1 MINKKGV
8 TPIISIVLLLMITV
22 AVAGTVS
29 FWLGSVQEG
38 AQSEIEDSTDII
50 TSQTQQSVTV
60 QFVTCE
66 AGDLITLVIRNSG
79 TRPIDAGDVAL
90 SISDEDG
97 ASNLGY
103 TTATNGLPSILAVD
117 DSVTIEDIDVNSGAA
132 GSVDVDL
139 QAGTNYQLSVTVPGG
154 ASAGKV
160 CTVQ

>member
-60 QFVTCE
+60 QFVTCDTVLN
-66 AGDLITLVIRNSG
+66 AVTVVIRNSG
-79 TRPIDAGDVAL
+79 TRPIEPGEVSL
-90 SISDEDG
+90 TVSDENG
-97 ASNLGY
+97 MTNLGY
-103 TTATNGLPSILAVD
+103 VIDALTLA
-117 DSVTIEDIDVNSGAA
+117 ARL
-132 GSVDVDL
+132 DVDESITITFDL
-139 QAGTNYQLSVTVPGG
+139 DLGEVIATLASDTNYQLSVSVPGG

-160 CTVQ
+160 CTAQP

>member
-60 QFVTCE
+60 QFVTCDTVLNE
-66 AGDLITLVIRNSG
+66 VTVVIRNSG
-79 TRPIDAGDVAL
+79 TRPIEPGEVSL
-90 SISDEDG
+90 TVSDEDG
-97 ASNLGY
+97 ITNKGY
-103 TTATNGLPSILAVD
+103 VSMVAPWVARL
-117 DSVTIEDIDVNSGAA
+117 
-132 GSVDVDL
+132 DVDESETIVFDL
-139 QAGTNYQLSVTVPGG
+139 DSGTPVFIMLSDDNYQLSVTVPGG

-160 CTVQ
+160 CTAQP